1 MNKYRSFLFIF
12 ATVFFIA
19 CGNTDDAPQKS
30 KSSKPLPPPKKEL
43 KKAEPTTSQNETKS
57 TTTSAGAT
65 PEELAKAK
73 EIIANASEDAVAA
86 VNAKKKYKMYCTTCH
101 GTKGDLNINGAKDL
115 TISKTSLVESVA
127 QVYHGKGLMT
137 PFRGILKDE
146 EIVAVSKYIV
156 KLRR

>member
-1 MNKYRSFLFIF
+1 MNKYSSFLFILM
-12 ATVFFIA
+12 AVFFIA
-19 CGNTDDAPQKS
+19 CGDTDDAPKKS
-30 KSSKPLPPPKKEL
+30 KSSKALPPPKKEM
-43 KKAEPTTSQNETKS
+43 KKMEPSTTTNETKPA
-57 TTTSAGAT
+57 TTSAGAT

-73 EIIANASEDAVAA
+73 EIIANVTEEAVSA

-115 TISKTSLVESVA
+115 TVSKTSMEESVA